1 MQLTYLRIH
10 NFKSI
15 RSMEIRDIERALI
28 LVGKNNTG
36 KTSVLDAICA
46 VCGCYEIQDRDF
58 NENRQAIRIDACF
71 SIEEEDLHLFHHMG
85 IVSQYRRY
93 DVWRRVFSERLPS
106 FQNGE
111 LSFTFHVNQDGKVR
125 YEDLYRKNN
134 PYIHMVMPRIYRI
147 NAERELNQ
155 LQNDLL
161 MFQEDEELRRL
172 RSGSC
177 IFERA
182 KKCNHC
188 FQCIGLINQK
198 KPEELSAFETARL
211 LEFKIY
217 QMNLSGFSGKVNEN
231 FFKNGGYEE
240 IQYTLSCDADQLF
253 NVEVTAHNRQRGTV
267 KPVELMGKGM
277 RSIYMLSLLETYI
290 SEQGRIPSIIVVE
303 DPEIFL
309 HPQLQKTC
317 SEILYRLS
325 KKNQVI
331 FKTHSP
337 DLLFNFSI
345 RQIRQVVLDDE
356 RYSVV
361 RPRTNM
367 SEILDDLGYGANDLL
382 NVSFVFIVE
391 GKQDKSRLPLLLEK
405 YYSEIYDEEGNL
417 YRISIITTN
426 SCTNIKTYANLKYM
440 NQVYLR
446 DQFLMIR
453 DGDGKDPEELASQ
466 LCRYYDER
474 NLEDVDRLPKVTRKN
489 VLILKYYSFE
499 NYFFNP
505 AVMARLGIV
514 ESEDVFYRTLY
525 GKWREYLY
533 RIRSGQQLMEVLGRD
548 FSSPEDMKEHMEEV
562 RTFLRGHNLYDIFYG
577 PFRDREKE
585 ILRAYIDLAPK
596 EDFKDILDAIDRFV
610 YFDSR
615 KRPEDERQA
624 EKSMM

>member
-1 MQLTYLRIH
+1 MQLTYLHIH

-161 MFQEDEELRRL
+161 MFQEDDQLRQIRA
-172 RSGSC
+172 GSC

-182 KKCNHC
+182 KKCRHC

-198 KPEELSAFETARL
+198 KPDELTAFETARL
-211 LEFKIY
+211 LEYKIY
-217 QMNLSGFSGKVNEN
+217 QLNLNDFARKINEN

-240 IQYTLSCDADQLF
+240 LSYALTCDVDQMFDL
-253 NVEVTAHNRQRGTV
+253 EVTAFNRKRGV
-267 KPVELMGKGM
+267 SQPVEMMGKGM

-290 SEQGRIPSIIVVE
+290 GEPGRLPSIIMVE

-309 HPQLQKTC
+309 HPQLEKAC
-317 SEILYRLS
+317 SELLYRLS

-337 DLLFNFSI
+337 TLLFNFNS
-345 RQIRQVVLDDE
+345 RQIRQVVLDGD
-356 RYSVV
+356 RYSVL
-361 RPRTNM
+361 REKTDIGR
-367 SEILDDLGYGANDLL
+367 ILDDLGYGASDLM

-391 GKQDKSRLPLLLEK
+391 GKQDKSRLPLLLER
-405 YYSEIYDEEGNL
+405 YYSEVYDSQGRL
-417 YRISIITTN
+417 LRISIITTN

-453 DGDGKDPEELASQ
+453 DGDGKDPEELAGQ

-474 NLEDVDRLPKVTRKN
+474 NLEDVDRLPKVTRRN

-499 NYFFNP
+499 NYFLNP
-505 AVMARLGIV
+505 QVMAKLGIV
-514 ESEDVFYRTLY
+514 ESEGAFYRTLFC
-525 GKWREYLY
+525 KWGEYLG
-533 RIRSGQQLMEVLGRD
+533 RIRSGQELQRILGRD
-548 FSSPEDMKEHMEEV
+548 FTSPEDMREHMEEI
-562 RTFLRGHNLYDIFYG
+562 RIYMRGHNLYHIFYG
-577 PFRDREKE
+577 PYREREQE
-585 ILRAYIDLAPK
+585 ILREYIRIAPR
-596 EDFKDILDAIDRFV
+596 EDFQDILDAIDRFV

-615 KRPEDERQA
+615 KIAGEETGSKQN
-624 EKSMM
+624 E

>member
-1 MQLTYLRIH
+1 MQLTYLHIR

-15 RSMEIRDIERALI
+15 RDLEIRGIDRALI

-36 KTSVLDAICA
+36 KTSVLDAVCA
-46 VCGCYEIQDRDF
+46 VCGCYEVREEDF
-58 NENRQAIRIDACF
+58 NEKRQAIRIDAGFC
-71 SIEEEDLHLFHHMG
+71 IEEEDLKLFHRRG
-85 IVSQYRRY
+85 LVSQYRRF
-93 DVWRRVFSERLPS
+93 DVWRRVFGERLPS
-106 FQNGE
+106 FKDGE
-111 LSFTFHVNQDGKVR
+111 LSFTFHVNLDGKVR
-125 YEDLYRKNN
+125 YEDPYRKNN
-134 PYIHMVMPRIYRI
+134 PYIPMVLPHIYRI
-147 NAERELNQ
+147 TADRELRQ

-161 MFQEDEELRRL
+161 MFQEDEELSRL
-172 RSGSC
+172 RSGRC
-177 IFERA
+177 IFEA
-182 KKCNHC
+182 SKKCNHC
-188 FQCIGLINQK
+188 FQCIGLINKK
-198 KPEELSAFETARL
+198 KPEELTAFETARL
-211 LEFKIY
+211 LEYKIY
-217 QMNLSGFSGKVNEN
+217 QLNLSGFSRKVNEN

-240 IQYTLSCDADQLF
+240 IRYTLNCDTDQMF
-253 NVEVTAHNRQRGTV
+253 SVEVTAHNRKRGSV
-267 KPVELMGKGM
+267 KPVGLMGKGM

-290 SEQGRIPSIIVVE
+290 SEQSRIPSIIVVE

-345 RQIRQVVLDDE
+345 RQIRQVVLDEE
-356 RYSVV
+356 RYSVI
-361 RPRTNM
+361 R
-367 SEILDDLGYGANDLL
+367 EKADLGQILDDLGYGANDLL

-405 YYSEIYDEEGNL
+405 YYSEIYDDKGNL
-417 YRISIITTN
+417 TRISIITTN

-474 NLEDVDRLPKVTRKN
+474 SLEDADRLPKVTRRN

-505 AVMARLGIV
+505 TIMAKLGIV
-514 ESEDVFYRTLY
+514 KSEDAFYDTLFD
-525 GKWREYLY
+525 KWREYLY
-533 RIRSGQQLMEVLGRD
+533 RIRSGQQLMEIMGRD
-548 FSSPEDMKEHMEEV
+548 FTSPEDMKAHMEEIL
-562 RTFLRGHNLYDIFYG
+562 TYMRGHNLYDLFYG
-577 PFRDREKE
+577 PFRDREQE
-585 ILRAYIDLAPK
+585 ILREYIDMAPR
-596 EDFKDILDAIDRFV
+596 EEFKDILDAIDRFV

-615 KRPEDERQA
+615 KKA
-624 EKSMM
+624 

>member
-1 MQLTYLRIH
+1 MQLTYLHIR

-15 RSMEIRDIERALI
+15 RDLEIRGIDRALI

-36 KTSVLDAICA
+36 KTSVLDAVCA
-46 VCGCYEIQDRDF
+46 VCGCYEVREEDF
-58 NENRQAIRIDACF
+58 NEKRQAIRIDAGFC
-71 SIEEEDLHLFHHMG
+71 IEEEDLKLFHRRG
-85 IVSQYRRY
+85 LVSQYRRF
-93 DVWRRVFSERLPS
+93 DVWRRVFGERLPS
-106 FQNGE
+106 FKDGE
-111 LSFTFHVNQDGKVR
+111 LSFTFHVNLDGKVR
-125 YEDLYRKNN
+125 YEDPYRKNN
-134 PYIHMVMPRIYRI
+134 PYIPMVLPHIYRI
-147 NAERELNQ
+147 TADRELRQ

-161 MFQEDEELRRL
+161 MFQEDEELSRL
-172 RSGSC
+172 RSGRC
-177 IFERA
+177 IFEA
-182 KKCNHC
+182 SKKCNHC
-188 FQCIGLINQK
+188 FQCIGLINKK
-198 KPEELSAFETARL
+198 KPEELTAFETARL
-211 LEFKIY
+211 LEYKIY
-217 QMNLSGFSGKVNEN
+217 QLNLSGFSRKVNEN

-240 IQYTLSCDADQLF
+240 IRYTLNCDTDQMF
-253 NVEVTAHNRQRGTV
+253 SVEVTAHNRKRGSV
-267 KPVELMGKGM
+267 KPVGLMGKGM

-290 SEQGRIPSIIVVE
+290 SEQSRIPSIIVVE

-345 RQIRQVVLDDE
+345 RQIRQVVLDEE
-356 RYSVV
+356 RYSVI
-361 RPRTNM
+361 R
-367 SEILDDLGYGANDLL
+367 EKADLGQILDDLGYGANDLL

-405 YYSEIYDEEGNL
+405 YYSEIYDDKGNL
-417 YRISIITTN
+417 TRISIITTN

-474 NLEDVDRLPKVTRKN
+474 SLEDADRLPKVTRRN

-505 AVMARLGIV
+505 TIMAKLGIV
-514 ESEDVFYRTLY
+514 KSEDAFYDTLFDN
-525 GKWREYLY
+525 WREYLY
-533 RIRSGQQLMEVLGRD
+533 RIRSGQQLMEIMGRD
-548 FSSPEDMKEHMEEV
+548 FTSPEDMKAHMEEIL
-562 RTFLRGHNLYDIFYG
+562 TYMRGHNLYDLFYG
-577 PFRDREKE
+577 PFRDREQE
-585 ILRAYIDLAPK
+585 ILREYIDMAPR
-596 EDFKDILDAIDRFV
+596 EEFKDILDAIDRFV

-615 KRPEDERQA
+615 KKA
-624 EKSMM
+624 

>member
-1 MQLTYLRIH
+1 MQLTYLHIR

-15 RSMEIRDIERALI
+15 RDLEIRGIDRALI

-36 KTSVLDAICA
+36 KTSVLDAVCA
-46 VCGCYEIQDRDF
+46 VCGCYEIREEDF
-58 NENRQAIRIDACF
+58 NEKRQAIRIDAGFC
-71 SIEEEDLHLFHHMG
+71 IEEEDLKLFHRRG
-85 IVSQYRRY
+85 LVSQYRRF
-93 DVWRRVFSERLPS
+93 DVWRRVFGERLPS
-106 FQNGE
+106 FKDGE
-111 LSFTFHVNQDGKVR
+111 LSFTFHVNLDGRVR
-125 YEDLYRKNN
+125 YEDPYRKNN
-134 PYIHMVMPRIYRI
+134 PYIPMVLPHIYRI
-147 NAERELNQ
+147 TADRELRQ

-161 MFQEDEELRRL
+161 MFQEDEELSRL
-172 RSGSC
+172 RSERC
-177 IFERA
+177 IFEA
-182 KKCNHC
+182 SKKCNHC
-188 FQCIGLINQK
+188 FQCIGLINKK
-198 KPEELSAFETARL
+198 KPEELTAFETARL
-211 LEFKIY
+211 LEYKIY
-217 QMNLSGFSGKVNEN
+217 QLNLSGFSRKVNEN

-240 IQYTLSCDADQLF
+240 IRYTLNCDTDQMF
-253 NVEVTAHNRQRGTV
+253 SVEVTAHNRKRGSV
-267 KPVELMGKGM
+267 KPVGLMGKGM

-290 SEQGRIPSIIVVE
+290 SEQSRIPSIIVVE

-345 RQIRQVVLDDE
+345 RQIRQVVLDEE
-356 RYSVV
+356 RYSVI
-361 RPRTNM
+361 R
-367 SEILDDLGYGANDLL
+367 EKADLGQILDDLGYGANDLL

-405 YYSEIYDEEGNL
+405 YYSEIYDDKGNL
-417 YRISIITTN
+417 TRISIITTN

-474 NLEDVDRLPKVTRKN
+474 SLEDADRLPKVTRRN

-505 AVMARLGIV
+505 TIMAKLGIV
-514 ESEDVFYRTLY
+514 KSEDAFYGTLFD
-525 GKWREYLY
+525 KWREYLY
-533 RIRSGQQLMEVLGRD
+533 RIRSGQQLMEIMGRD
-548 FSSPEDMKEHMEEV
+548 FTSPEDMKAHMEEIL
-562 RTFLRGHNLYDIFYG
+562 TYMRGHNLYDLFYG
-577 PFRDREKE
+577 PFRDREQE
-585 ILRAYIDLAPK
+585 ILKEYIDMAPR
-596 EDFKDILDAIDRFV
+596 EEFKDILDAIDRFV

-615 KRPEDERQA
+615 KKA
-624 EKSMM
+624 

>member
-1 MQLTYLRIH
+1 MFPPDSGNPADFPLPVNTIYTQGKENLMQLTYLHIH

-188 FQCIGLINQK
+188 FQCIGLINKK

-356 RYSVV
+356 RSV
-361 RPRTNM
+361 
-367 SEILDDLGYGANDLL
+367 
-382 NVSFVFIVE
+382 
-391 GKQDKSRLPLLLEK
+391 
-405 YYSEIYDEEGNL
+405 
-417 YRISIITTN
+417 
-426 SCTNIKTYANLKYM
+426 
-440 NQVYLR
+440 
-446 DQFLMIR
+446 
-453 DGDGKDPEELASQ
+453 
-466 LCRYYDER
+466 
-474 NLEDVDRLPKVTRKN
+474 N
-489 VLILKYYSFE
+489 VLE
-499 NYFFNP
+499 
-505 AVMARLGIV
+505 
-514 ESEDVFYRTLY
+514 
-525 GKWREYLY
+525 
-533 RIRSGQQLMEVLGRD
+533 
-548 FSSPEDMKEHMEEV
+548 
-562 RTFLRGHNLYDIFYG
+562 
-577 PFRDREKE
+577 
-585 ILRAYIDLAPK
+585 
-596 EDFKDILDAIDRFV
+596 
-610 YFDSR
+610 
-615 KRPEDERQA
+615 A
-624 EKSMM
+624 EMFI

>member
-1 MQLTYLRIH
+1 MQLTYLHIH

-15 RSMEIRDIERALI
+15 RSMEIRDIDRALI
-28 LVGKNNTG
+28 FVGKNNTG
-36 KTSVLDAICA
+36 KTSILDAVCA
-46 VCGCYEIQDRDF
+46 VCGCYEIQARDF

-106 FQNGE
+106 FKDGE
-111 LSFTFHVNQDGKVR
+111 LSFTLHVNQDGKVR

-217 QMNLSGFSGKVNEN
+217 QLNLIGFSRKVNEN

-240 IQYTLSCDADQLF
+240 IQYTLNFDADQLF
-253 NVEVTAHNRQRGTV
+253 TVEVTAHNRQRGSV

-309 HPQLQKTC
+309 HPQLQKSC

-356 RYSVV
+356 RYSVI

-405 YYSEIYDEEGNL
+405 Y
-417 YRISIITTN
+417 
-426 SCTNIKTYANLKYM
+426 

-474 NLEDVDRLPKVTRKN
+474 NLEDVDRLPKVTKRN

-505 AVMARLGIV
+505 AVMVRLGIV
-514 ESEDVFYRTLY
+514 ESEDAFYQTLY

-533 RIRSGQQLMEVLGRD
+533 RIRSGQQLTEVLGRD

-562 RTFLRGHNLYDIFYG
+562 RTYLRGHNLYDIFYG
-577 PFRDREKE
+577 PFREREKE
-585 ILRAYIDLAPK
+585 ILKAYIDLAPK

-615 KRPEDERQA
+615 KRPGN
-624 EKSMM
+624 

>member
-1 MQLTYLRIH
+1 MQLTYLHIR

-15 RSMEIRDIERALI
+15 RDLEIRGIDRALI

-36 KTSVLDAICA
+36 KTSVLDAVCA
-46 VCGCYEIQDRDF
+46 VCGCYEIREEDF
-58 NENRQAIRIDACF
+58 NEKRQAIRIDAGFC
-71 SIEEEDLHLFHHMG
+71 IEEEDLKLFHRRG
-85 IVSQYRRY
+85 LVSQYRRF
-93 DVWRRVFSERLPS
+93 DVWRRVFGERLPS
-106 FQNGE
+106 FKDGE
-111 LSFTFHVNQDGKVR
+111 LSFTFHVNLDGRVR
-125 YEDLYRKNN
+125 YEDPYRKNN
-134 PYIHMVMPRIYRI
+134 PYIPMVLPHIYRI
-147 NAERELNQ
+147 TADRELRQ

-161 MFQEDEELRRL
+161 MFQEDEELSRL
-172 RSGSC
+172 RSGRC
-177 IFERA
+177 IFEA
-182 KKCNHC
+182 SKKCNHC
-188 FQCIGLINQK
+188 FQCIGLINKK
-198 KPEELSAFETARL
+198 KPEELTAFETARL
-211 LEFKIY
+211 LEYKIY
-217 QMNLSGFSGKVNEN
+217 QLNLSGFSRKVNEN

-240 IQYTLSCDADQLF
+240 IRYTLNCDTDQMF
-253 NVEVTAHNRQRGTV
+253 SVEVTAHNWQRGSV
-267 KPVELMGKGM
+267 KPVGLMGKGM

-290 SEQGRIPSIIVVE
+290 SEQSRIPSIIVVE

-345 RQIRQVVLDDE
+345 RQIRQVVLDEE
-356 RYSVV
+356 RYSVI
-361 RPRTNM
+361 R
-367 SEILDDLGYGANDLL
+367 EKADLGQILDDLGYGANDLL

-405 YYSEIYDEEGNL
+405 YYSEIYDDKGNL
-417 YRISIITTN
+417 TRISIITTN

-474 NLEDVDRLPKVTRKN
+474 SLEDADRLPKVTRRN

-505 AVMARLGIV
+505 TIMAKLGIV
-514 ESEDVFYRTLY
+514 KSEDAFYDTLFD
-525 GKWREYLY
+525 KWREYLY
-533 RIRSGQQLMEVLGRD
+533 RIRSGQQLMEIMGRD
-548 FSSPEDMKEHMEEV
+548 FTSPEDMKAHMEEIL
-562 RTFLRGHNLYDIFYG
+562 TYMRGHNLYDLFYG
-577 PFRDREKE
+577 PFRDREQE
-585 ILRAYIDLAPK
+585 ILKEYIDMAPR
-596 EDFKDILDAIDRFV
+596 EEFKDILDAIDRFV

-615 KRPEDERQA
+615 KKA
-624 EKSMM
+624 

>member
-1 MQLTYLRIH
+1 MQLTYLHIR

-15 RSMEIRDIERALI
+15 RDLEIRDIDRALI

-36 KTSVLDAICA
+36 KTSVLDAVCA
-46 VCGCYEIQDRDF
+46 VCGCYEIQEEDF
-58 NENRQAIRIDACF
+58 NEKRQAIRIDAAF
-71 SIEEEDLHLFHHMG
+71 RIEEEDLRLFHRRG
-85 IVSQYRRY
+85 LVSQYRRF
-93 DVWRRVFSERLPS
+93 DVWRRVFGERLPS
-106 FQNGE
+106 FKDGG
-111 LSFTFHVNQDGKVR
+111 LSFTFHVNLDGRVR
-125 YEDLYRKNN
+125 YEDPYRKNN
-134 PYIHMVMPRIYRI
+134 PYIPMVLPHIYRI
-147 NAERELNQ
+147 TADRELRQ

-161 MFQEDEELRRL
+161 MFQEDEELSRL
-172 RSGSC
+172 RSGRC
-177 IFERA
+177 IFEA
-182 KKCNHC
+182 SKTCNHC
-188 FQCIGLINQK
+188 FQCIGLINKK
-198 KPEELSAFETARL
+198 KPEELTAFETARL
-211 LEFKIY
+211 LEHKIY
-217 QMNLSGFSGKVNEN
+217 QLNLSGFSRKVNEN

-240 IQYTLSCDADQLF
+240 IQYTLNCDIDQMF
-253 NVEVTAHNRQRGTV
+253 SVEVTAHNQQRGSV

-290 SEQGRIPSIIVVE
+290 SEQSRIPSIIVVE

-345 RQIRQVVLDDE
+345 RQIRQVVLDGE
-356 RYSVV
+356 RYSVI
-361 RPRTNM
+361 RERADLGQ
-367 SEILDDLGYGANDLL
+367 ILDDLGYGANDLL

-405 YYSEIYDEEGNL
+405 YYSEIYDDKGNL
-417 YRISIITTN
+417 TRISIITTN

-453 DGDGKDPEELASQ
+453 DGDGKNPEELASQ

-474 NLEDVDRLPKVTRKN
+474 SLEDADRLPKVTRRN

-505 AVMARLGIV
+505 SIMAKLGIV
-514 ESEDVFYRTLY
+514 DSEDAFYDTLY
-525 GKWREYLY
+525 DKWHEYLY
-533 RIRSGQQLMEVLGRD
+533 RIRSGQQLMEVMGRD
-548 FSSPEDMKEHMEEV
+548 FTSPEDMKAHMEEIL
-562 RTFLRGHNLYDIFYG
+562 TYMRGHNLYDLFYG
-577 PFRDREKE
+577 PFRDREQE
-585 ILRAYIDLAPK
+585 ILKAYIDMAPR
-596 EDFKDILDAIDRFV
+596 EEFKDILDAIDRFV

-615 KRPEDERQA
+615 KKA
-624 EKSMM
+624 

>member
-1 MQLTYLRIH
+1 MQLTYLHIR

-15 RSMEIRDIERALI
+15 RDLEIRGIDRALI

-36 KTSVLDAICA
+36 KTSVLDAVCA
-46 VCGCYEIQDRDF
+46 VCGCYEIREEDF
-58 NENRQAIRIDACF
+58 NEKRQAIRIDAGFC
-71 SIEEEDLHLFHHMG
+71 IEEEDLKLFHRRG
-85 IVSQYRRY
+85 LVSQYRRF
-93 DVWRRVFSERLPS
+93 DVWRRVFGERLPS
-106 FQNGE
+106 FKDGE
-111 LSFTFHVNQDGKVR
+111 LSFTFHVNLDGRVR
-125 YEDLYRKNN
+125 YEDPYRKNN
-134 PYIHMVMPRIYRI
+134 PYIPMVLPHIYRI
-147 NAERELNQ
+147 TADRELRQ

-161 MFQEDEELRRL
+161 MFQEDEELSRL
-172 RSGSC
+172 RSGRC
-177 IFERA
+177 IFEA
-182 KKCNHC
+182 SKKCNHC
-188 FQCIGLINQK
+188 FQCIGLINKK
-198 KPEELSAFETARL
+198 KPEELTAFETARL
-211 LEFKIY
+211 LEYKIY
-217 QMNLSGFSGKVNEN
+217 QLNLSGFSRKVNEN

-240 IQYTLSCDADQLF
+240 IRYTLNCDTDQMF
-253 NVEVTAHNRQRGTV
+253 SVEVTAHNRQRGSV
-267 KPVELMGKGM
+267 KPVGLMGKGM

-290 SEQGRIPSIIVVE
+290 SEQSRIPSIIVVE

-345 RQIRQVVLDDE
+345 RQIRQVVLDEE
-356 RYSVV
+356 RYSVI
-361 RPRTNM
+361 R
-367 SEILDDLGYGANDLL
+367 EKADLGQILDDLGYGANDLL

-405 YYSEIYDEEGNL
+405 YYSEIYDDKGNL
-417 YRISIITTN
+417 TRISIITTN

-446 DQFLMIR
+446 DQFLTIR

-474 NLEDVDRLPKVTRKN
+474 SLEDADRLPKVTRRN

-505 AVMARLGIV
+505 TIMAKLGIV
-514 ESEDVFYRTLY
+514 KSEDAFYDTLFD
-525 GKWREYLY
+525 KWREYLY
-533 RIRSGQQLMEVLGRD
+533 RIRSGQQLMEIMGRD
-548 FSSPEDMKEHMEEV
+548 FTSPEDMKAHMEEIL
-562 RTFLRGHNLYDIFYG
+562 TYMRGHNLYDLFYG
-577 PFRDREKE
+577 PFRDREQE
-585 ILRAYIDLAPK
+585 ILKEYIDMAPR
-596 EDFKDILDAIDRFV
+596 EEFKDILDAIDRFV

-615 KRPEDERQA
+615 KKA
-624 EKSMM
+624 

>member
-1 MQLTYLRIH
+1 MQLTYLHIR

-15 RSMEIRDIERALI
+15 RDLEIRGIDRALI

-36 KTSVLDAICA
+36 KTSVLDAVCA
-46 VCGCYEIQDRDF
+46 VCGCYEVREEDF
-58 NENRQAIRIDACF
+58 NEKRQAIRIDAGFC
-71 SIEEEDLHLFHHMG
+71 IEEEDLKLFHRRG
-85 IVSQYRRY
+85 LVSQYRRF
-93 DVWRRVFSERLPS
+93 DVWRRVFGERLPS
-106 FQNGE
+106 FKDRE
-111 LSFTFHVNQDGKVR
+111 LSFTFHVNLDGKVR
-125 YEDLYRKNN
+125 YEDPYRKNN
-134 PYIHMVMPRIYRI
+134 PYIPMVLPHIYRI
-147 NAERELNQ
+147 TADRELRQ

-161 MFQEDEELRRL
+161 MFQEDEELSRL
-172 RSGSC
+172 RSGRC
-177 IFERA
+177 IFEA
-182 KKCNHC
+182 SKKCNHC
-188 FQCIGLINQK
+188 FQCIGLINKK
-198 KPEELSAFETARL
+198 KPEELTAFETARL
-211 LEFKIY
+211 LEYKIY
-217 QMNLSGFSGKVNEN
+217 QLNLSGFSRKVNEN

-240 IQYTLSCDADQLF
+240 IRYTLNCDTDQMF
-253 NVEVTAHNRQRGTV
+253 SVEVTAHNRQRGSV
-267 KPVELMGKGM
+267 KPVGLMGKGM

-290 SEQGRIPSIIVVE
+290 SEQSRIPSIIVVE

-345 RQIRQVVLDDE
+345 RQIRQVVLDEE
-356 RYSVV
+356 RYSVI
-361 RPRTNM
+361 R
-367 SEILDDLGYGANDLL
+367 EKADLGQILDDLGYGANDLL

-405 YYSEIYDEEGNL
+405 YYSEIYDDKGNL
-417 YRISIITTN
+417 TRISIITTN

-474 NLEDVDRLPKVTRKN
+474 SLEDADRLPKVTRRN

-505 AVMARLGIV
+505 TIMAKLGIV
-514 ESEDVFYRTLY
+514 KSEDAFYDTLFD
-525 GKWREYLY
+525 KWREYLY
-533 RIRSGQQLMEVLGRD
+533 RIRSGQQLMEIMGRD
-548 FSSPEDMKEHMEEV
+548 FTSPEDMKAHMEEIL
-562 RTFLRGHNLYDIFYG
+562 TYMRGHNLYDLFYG
-577 PFRDREKE
+577 PFRDREQE
-585 ILRAYIDLAPK
+585 ILREYIDMAPR
-596 EDFKDILDAIDRFV
+596 EEFKDILDAIDRFV

-615 KRPEDERQA
+615 KKA
-624 EKSMM
+624 